1 MRKKSLLFC
10 AYLYMKLTFRNSA
23 YMTMWAQA
31 DKEWKYSKTYFQVG
45 INQP

>member
-1 MRKKSLLFC
+1 MRKNSLLFC

-31 DKEWKYSKTYFQVG
+31 DKEWKYSKTYFQVE
-45 INQP
+45 INHP